1 MKDIASFIAL
11 NRFGLGA
18 APGDAT
24 RVSRDPRGW
33 IKSQIKRR
41 PALPQSLAG
50 FHASRDIMLGLHR
63 AQAQGNDAL
72 TAAIGTAMSRDF
84 TPEIV
89 ARARAMIET
98 QTPFAERMVL
108 FWSNH
113 FSLSTAKR
121 IVGPAIPAYEREAIR
136 PYIFGQF
143 SDMLKAVCSHPCMI
157 IYHDNALSIGT
168 RSRAGKQARGSG
180 NARSLK
186 ETLARSILE
195 LYTLGEDGGF
205 GPDDVTDLAKTIS
218 GWSHGAQRLADDP
231 RPIHGYFEFNQAF
244 HEPGAKRVLGRTYA
258 ENGLQEGVS
267 VLDDLVRHPATARF
281 IATKLVRH
289 FVDDTPPI
297 NAVERIAR
305 VFQATEGDLAAVS
318 AALIDLGEAWQAPA
332 PKVKNH
338 YELVISTYRA
348 TGHAPQSDEDILDP
362 LRSFGQMPFSAPS
375 PAGWSDLGT
384 DWVAPEVLMQ
394 RIEWLRRFAVRLPS
408 TLYPEALLE
417 GSLGPVALDTTRA
430 SVEHAP
436 SGEMAKAMILA
447 SPEFQRR

>member
-1 MKDIASFIAL
+1 MQDIASFIAL

-18 APGDAT
+18 APGDAA

-41 PALPQSLAG
+41 SPLPQSLAR
-50 FHASRDIMLGLHR
+50 FHASPDIMLGLHR
-63 AQAQGNDAL
+63 AQADGKDAL
-72 TAAIGTAMSRDF
+72 TSAIATAMSRDF
-84 TPEIV
+84 TPEIA
-89 ARARAMIET
+89 ARTRAMIET

-113 FSLSTAKR
+113 FSISTAKR
-121 IVGPAIPAYEREAIR
+121 FVGPVIPAYEREAIR
-136 PYIFGQF
+136 PYVFGHY

-157 IYHDNALSIGT
+157 NYHDNALSIGE
-168 RSRAGKQARGSG
+168 RSRAGKQARGAG
-180 NARSLK
+180 DGALLK
-186 ETLARSILE
+186 ETLARNILE
-195 LYTLGEDGGF
+195 LYTLGESGDF
-205 GPDDVTDLAKTIS
+205 DPADVTDLAKAIS
-218 GWSHGAQRLADDP
+218 GWSHGAQRLQDDP
-231 RPIHGYFEFNQAF
+231 RPMHGYFEFNQAF

-267 VLDDLVRHPATARF
+267 VLDDLARHPATARF

-297 NAVERIAR
+297 NAVERITR

-318 AALIDLGEAWQAPA
+318 AALVDLGEAWQAPA

-348 TGHAPQSDEDILDP
+348 TGHAPQNDQDILDP

-375 PAGWSDLGT
+375 PAGWSDRGS

-394 RIEWLRRFAVRLPS
+394 RIEWLRRFATRLPS
-408 TLYPEALLE
+408 TLYPETLLKD
-417 GSLGPVALDTTRA
+417 SLGPVALNTTRA

-436 SGEMAKAMILA
+436 SGEIAKAMILA